1 MHALSKSVEA
11 FYRPFNQTCK
21 PINQM
26 GDIINNL
33 VEDIKKYEIDL
44 LFHFPLL
51 LTDFKK

>member
-1 MHALSKSVEA
+1 MHCLKASKLSTVPLTK
-11 FYRPFNQTCK
+11 PLNQS
-21 PINQM
+21 M